1 MMEEAKLK
9 NLLNELAEKVPEPVR
24 PGLAEDIKGRIP
36 DRLRA
41 HRGGLDTVNI
51 IIDLRISK
59 LAAAAIIIVT
69 TILCVQLLDGRHS
82 TGEGIYEDGKLL
94 MKYCLGGAGA
104 GRSEVLAGISRFCEY
119 LVHEGKD
126 AEYYGD
132 SVDPEDT
139 GAVLMHWR
147 LGDGDYRVIFNDL
160 RVRTISAEELIK
172 LQTEMLQ
179 KKAK

>member
-1 MMEEAKLK
+1 MEEAELK

-24 PGLAEDIKGRIP
+24 PGLAEDIKDQIP

-51 IIDLRISK
+51 IIDLRINK

-69 TILCVQLLDGRHS
+69 TILCVQLLHGRYPTS
-82 TGEGIYEDGKLL
+82 EGIYEDSRLL
-94 MKYCLGGAGA
+94 MKYCLGGSAAA
-104 GRSEVLAGISRFCEY
+104 GRSEVLAGISEFCEY
-119 LVHEGKD
+119 LIHEGKD

-139 GAVLMHWR
+139 SAVLMHWR
-147 LGDGDYRVIFNDL
+147 LADGDYRVIFNDL

>member
-1 MMEEAKLK
+1 MMEEAELK
-9 NLLNELAEKVPEPVR
+9 NLLNELAEKGTGPVR
-24 PGLAEDIKGRIP
+24 PALAEDIKNQIP

-59 LAAAAIIIVT
+59 LAAAAIIIVA

-82 TGEGIYEDGKLL
+82 TGEGLYEDSKLL
-94 MKYCLGGAGA
+94 MKYCLGGAAA
-104 GRSEVLAGISRFCEY
+104 GRSEVLAGISEFSEY

-132 SVDPEDT
+132 GVDPEDT

-147 LGDGDYRVIFNDL
+147 LAEGNYRVIFNDL
-160 RVRTISAEELIK
+160 RVGTVSAEELIK